1 MTIIEC
7 LKSMKYGN
15 LDIHV
20 ISGFL
25 TLTCINMW
33 KVEDHGIS

>member
-7 LKSMKYGN
+7 LESVKYGN
-15 LDIHV
+15 LDIYV

-33 KVEDHGIS
+33 KVEDYGIS